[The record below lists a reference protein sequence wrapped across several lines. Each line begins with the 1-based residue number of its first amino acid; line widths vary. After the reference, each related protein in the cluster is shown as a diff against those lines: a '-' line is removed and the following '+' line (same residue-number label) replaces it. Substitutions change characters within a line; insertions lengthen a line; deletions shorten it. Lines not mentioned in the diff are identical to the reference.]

1 MAALDPQRTSLRRA
15 RWALIAVAAANLAVA
30 LAKIA
35 AGSAADSAAVR
46 ADGFHSLV
54 DASASLLGLA
64 AVAYALRPPDRSH
77 AYGHRKVETLASLGI
92 VALLAVLIV
101 EIVRDAVGRLQTG
114 AEPQISVLLFAVMIG
129 TLAVNVAVAVFARR
143 AGRACGSDFLIADA
157 NQTAADVLVSAGVL
171 VGIGLA
177 ASGVPHADAAASLVV
192 AAAVAVIGVR
202 IVRRGAAVLL
212 DAAII
217 PDRDIAS
224 VVLGTEG
231 VRSWHKVRTRGR
243 ADEVFV
249 DLHIEVDP
257 QMTVRR
263 GHRIAHA
270 VEDAIG
276 ARFPQV
282 ADVTVHVEPAES

>member
-1 MAALDPQRTSLRRA
+1 MATFALRRTSLRRA
-15 RWALIAVAAANLAVA
+15 RWVLIAVVVANLSIAF
-30 LAKIA
+30 AKIV

-54 DASASLLGLA
+54 DASASLFGLV

-92 VALLAVLIV
+92 VVLLAVLIV
-101 EIVRDAVGRLQTG
+101 EIVRDAVGRLQVG
-114 AEPQISVLLFAVMIG
+114 AEPQISAVLFGVMIG
-129 TLAVNVAVAVFARR
+129 TLAVNVAVAVFERR
-143 AGRACGSDFLIADA
+143 AGRAYGSDFLIADA
-157 NQTAADVLVSAGVL
+157 NQTGADVVVSAGVL
-171 VGIGLA
+171 VGLGLA
-177 ASGVPHADAAASLVV
+177 AAGVPNADSAASLVV
-192 AAAVAVIGVR
+192 AVAVAVIGVR
-202 IVRRGAAVLL
+202 IVRRGAGVLL

-217 PDRDIAS
+217 SDRDIES

-257 QMTVRR
+257 RVTVRR

-270 VEDAIG
+270 VEDAIS

-282 ADVTVHVEPAES
+282 SDVTVHVEPAET